1 MDWEAIWLSV
11 RLASLTTLILLVIGL
26 PIAYWVANTQWRFK
40 FMVEAVVSLPMIL
53 PPTVLGFYLLIAL
66 GAQSPF
72 GRAYEAIT
80 GRALPFSFRVYCSPL
95 FCTVFLSRY
104 GLSSRRLPEWNDV

>member
-1 MDWEAIWLSV
+1 MI
-11 RLASLTTLILLVIGL
+11 
-26 PIAYWVANTQWRFK
+26 
-40 FMVEAVVSLPMIL
+40 EAVVSLPMIL

-80 GRALPFSFRVYCSPL
+80 GRALPFSFQGLLLASVLYS
-95 FCTVFLSRY
+95 FLSRY
-104 GLSSRRLPEWNDV
+104 GLSLQRLPEWNDVWLRLPGR